1 MAEKNGSAHRGRSIL
16 LGLAAVAVAL
26 LGGRGLVDDH
36 PDAQPGNGAHP
47 APTTQVS
54 KPAANAVPA
63 CSTVPR
69 EAWATIDEV
78 KRGGP
83 YEYPGYDDTRFGN
96 YQNELPQEKLGYY
109 REYTVDTPGVNH
121 RGERRIITGGGD
133 DGHVDEW
140 YYTGDHYESFCEVT
154 GVK

>member
-1 MAEKNGSAHRGRSIL
+1 MAQKNGSPGRGRTIL

-26 LGGRGLVDDH
+26 LGGRGLVDGTPGAPEDTADH
-36 PDAQPGNGAHP
+36 D
-47 APTTQVS
+47 S
-54 KPAANAVPA
+54 AVPA
-63 CSTVPR
+63 CSTVPQ

-96 YQNELPQEKLGYY
+96 YENELPQEKLGYY
-109 REYTVDTPGVNH
+109 REYTVDTPGLNH
-121 RGERRIITGGGD
+121 RGERRIIAGGGD
-133 DGHVDEW
+133 DGRVDEW
-140 YYTGDHYESFCEVT
+140 YYTADHYGSFCEVA

>member
-1 MAEKNGSAHRGRSIL
+1 MVSSC
-16 LGLAAVAVAL
+16 GLNDASPTASTAA
-26 LGGRGLVDDH
+26 G
-36 PDAQPGNGAHP
+36 
-47 APTTQVS
+47 
-54 KPAANAVPA
+54 AVPA
-63 CSTVPR
+63 CSNLPDEV
-69 EAWATIDEV
+69 WSTIDEV

-109 REYTVDTPGVNH
+109 REYTVDTPGVHH

-140 YYTGDHYESFCEVT
+140 YYTGDHYESFCEIS